1 MTAFHSHMKSIMHAC
16 IRAEITVSIDSEIK
30 CSKKLLL
37 LFEKLEKVSDL
48 ELQASKMRLEICP
61 SKSTNKGYQEMRSLN
76 HEKRC
81 ETNKH

>member
-1 MTAFHSHMKSIMHAC
+1 MTAFHSHLKSVMHAC
-16 IRAEITVSIDSEIK
+16 IERKSQYLSIRKQK

-37 LFEKLEKVSDL
+37 PFEKLKKVSDL

-76 HEKRC
+76 HERRC